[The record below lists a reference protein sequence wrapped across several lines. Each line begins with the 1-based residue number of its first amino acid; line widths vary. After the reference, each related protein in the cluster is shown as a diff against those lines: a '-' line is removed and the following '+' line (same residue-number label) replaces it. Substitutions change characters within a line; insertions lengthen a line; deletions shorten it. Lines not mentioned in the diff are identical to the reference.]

1 MVHFF
6 KAVACAGLF
15 AIAPVFA
22 EPLSY
27 YFEQPTKYRSK
38 VPTPKAVLGFDVGDR
53 HVRHDQLVH
62 YFKELANAS
71 NQVRLLSMG
80 YTNERRQQ
88 VLATISSSKNLNNLE
103 QILENRRA
111 GKNQNADDP
120 VVVWLGYSIHGNEI
134 SGSHASMLTAY
145 YLAAA
150 ETEEMKQ
157 LLDDVVILIEPS
169 MNPDGMDRFVTWVNT
184 NRGTSVN
191 TDPEHREHQLQWP
204 SGRTNHFMFDLNR
217 DWLPLSQVE
226 SQNRVKFFH
235 QFKPNVLADFHEM
248 GKDSTY
254 FFQPG
259 IPSRTN
265 PLTPKTN
272 IELTKEF
279 ARYHGEALDADHRL
293 YFSRESFDDFYYG
306 KGSTYPDING
316 AVGILFEQASSRGM
330 ATTSENGVLTF
341 GFGIKNHVL
350 TSFSTLKAAQKNK
363 AKLHQFRTDFYAE
376 SLEKA
381 SDADFAGYLLH
392 EPADRQRLKDFLH
405 LLEQHQ
411 IQSYALTDT
420 YESGDSKYRPGSS
433 YFVPLEQPQ
442 YRLIKT
448 IFDKVT
454 EFKDN
459 SFYDVSGWTL
469 PLAYNLEVKKINRAR
484 DLDTDSE
491 PFTADLLTLPEQNL
505 PLKEGAYAYAFA
517 WDDYLAPKLLN
528 DLLNQ
533 GIKAKVATQPFTLAG
548 ESKNEKQEFAAGSI
562 LILSGLQNRTD
573 WFDKLMDIYQ
583 QYHIDMAS
591 LTTGLS
597 IKGIDLGSRSMAP
610 LSPVRVMMIGGHS
623 VSQYE
628 AGHMLYYLDD
638 TLGVPVSVID
648 DYRLDQID
656 FNRYTHVIM
665 VDGNYKSISDKTL
678 GKLKAWVE
686 NGGVIYAQKRAG
698 KWLASKNILQSS
710 FVSDNELA
718 RLFNTDELTYADQQQ
733 LAAKKRIAGTIFATD
748 IDLTHPLVFGY
759 QTPRLPIFKNST
771 VIMEKASHPFV
782 TLAQFTDKP
791 LLSGYSDDAMV
802 GKVAENTAII
812 AHNVGKGRVIA
823 SSENL
828 VFRGYWHGTAK
839 IVANAVFF
847 PHAFSARISAK

>member
-6 KAVACAGLF
+6 RAVALTGLF
-15 AIAPVFA
+15 ALAPVFA

-27 YFEQPTKYRSK
+27 YFEQPTSYHSK
-38 VPTPKAVLGFDVGDR
+38 IPTPKAVLGFDVGDR

-62 YFKELANAS
+62 YFKELADAS

-80 YTNERRQQ
+80 YTTESRQQ
-88 VLATISSSKNLNNLE
+88 VLATISSTKNLNNLE
-103 QILENRRA
+103 QILANRRA
-111 GKNQNADDP
+111 GKNQNANDP

-150 ETEEMKQ
+150 QTEEIKQ
-157 LLDDVVILIEPS
+157 LLDDVIILIEPS

-184 NRGTSVN
+184 NRGTSLN

-217 DWLPLSQVE
+217 DWLPLTQVE
-226 SQNRVKFFH
+226 SRNRVKYFH
-235 QFKPNVLADFHEM
+235 QFKPNVLGDFHEM
-248 GKDSTY
+248 GKDSSY

-272 IELTKEF
+272 IELTQDF

-293 YFSRESFDDFYYG
+293 YFSRESFDDYYYG

-316 AVGILFEQASSRGM
+316 AVGILFEQASSRGA
-330 ATTSENGVLTF
+330 ATTSDNGVLTF

-350 TSFSTLKAAQKNK
+350 TSFSTLKAAQQNK
-363 AKLHQFRTDFYAE
+363 KKLHQFRTDFYAE
-376 SLEKA
+376 SVEMA
-381 SDADFAGYLLH
+381 SDADFSGYLLH
-392 EPADRQRLKDFLH
+392 EPADRQRLKDFLR

-420 YESGDSKYRPGSS
+420 YQSGNTKYRPGSS
-433 YFVPLEQPQ
+433 YYVPLEQPQ

-448 IFDKVT
+448 IFEQVT

-469 PLAYNLEVKKINRAR
+469 SLAYNLDVKKINRAR
-484 DLDTDSE
+484 DLDIDSE
-491 PFTADLLTLPEQNL
+491 PFTADLLTLPEQNM
-505 PLKEGAYAYAFA
+505 PLKEGAYAYVFS

-528 DLLNQ
+528 ALLNQ
-533 GIKAKVATQPFTLAG
+533 GIKAKVATKDFTLAG
-548 ESKNEKQEFAAGSI
+548 EAKNEELNFSAGSI
-562 LILSGLQNRTD
+562 VILSGLQNRTD
-573 WFDKLMDIYQ
+573 WFDKLMDTYQ
-583 QYHIDMAS
+583 QYHIDMVS

-597 IKGIDLGSRSMAP
+597 LKGIDLGSSSMVPLAP
-610 LSPVRVMMIGGHS
+610 VKVMMIGGHS

-648 DYRLDQID
+648 DYRLSKID
-656 FNRYTHVIM
+656 FNAYTHIIM
-665 VDGNYKSISDKTL
+665 VDGTYKNIGETTL
-678 GKLKAWVE
+678 EKIETWVK
-686 NGGVIYAQKRAG
+686 NGGVIYAQKRAS

-710 FVSDNELA
+710 FVSDNELQ
-718 RLFNTDELTYADQQQ
+718 RLFNTDDLTYADKQQ

-748 IDLTHPLVFGY
+748 IDVTHPLAYGY
-759 QTPRLPIFKNST
+759 QNPRLPIFKNST
-771 VIMEKASHPFV
+771 VIMEKASRPFV
-782 TLAQFTDKP
+782 TLAQFTEKP

-802 GKVAENTAII
+802 GKVAENTAIT

-823 SSENL
+823 STENL

-847 PHAFSARISAK
+847 PKAFSVPVKP